1 MTRAGTIF
9 RSDRRLVE
17 CERGTPLRIL
27 LLSMPWHAL
36 DRPALGLS
44 LLKARAEQD
53 GHECEIR
60 YLGFDLVDSIGLED
74 YLWVHGE
81 LPYTAFAG
89 DWLFTPLLYGERS
102 GLDDA
107 YVEEV
112 LVEQWQRSRD
122 DVARLRRIRARLWPF
137 LEHCDLTI
145 ADDYDIIGFTST
157 FEQNIASLALAQRL
171 ASRRRHPVIV
181 FGGANWEGEMGQA
194 LHRRFA
200 FVDIV
205 VSGEADDTFP
215 RLLRSLAAGEELA
228 DIHGLVVREAG
239 GATRAT
245 GRPAVVHDLDHLPVP
260 RYDDFLEQLEQSS
273 GARGVLPTLL
283 LETSRGCWWGAK
295 HHCTFCGLNGG
306 TMQFRSKSPER
317 VVAEIDGLLV
327 HQPGSLA
334 VVDNILDM
342 RYFTTLLPE
351 LARRGGLVELF
362 YEVKA
367 NLARHQICLLALAG
381 VRHVQ
386 PGIES
391 LSDSILAL
399 MRKGTTALQ
408 NIQFLKW
415 CVEYGVVPE
424 WNFLYGFPGEDPAE
438 YAVMARLI
446 DSLAHLTPPSGYGPV
461 RLDRFSPYHENPE
474 GLGMTDVRPARPC
487 RYLYDADP
495 AELMQIAYYFD
506 YSYAD
511 GRDLAYVAPALDRI
525 KAWQRAGRQG
535 SLLLQ
540 ADSAG
545 AGLVI
550 DSRRGSPEGL
560 SLESWQLR
568 LLHTLD
574 SITTAAVLR
583 RQAEEDGVS
592 AADLAGFLAACEA
605 RQLVVRSGDRW
616 LGLAVHNPPRWADD
630 HPAPRLLSVLRD

>member
-1 MTRAGTIF
+1 M
-9 RSDRRLVE
+9 
-17 CERGTPLRIL
+17 
-27 LLSMPWHAL
+27 
-36 DRPALGLS
+36 GLS
-44 LLKARAEQD
+44 LLRARAEQD

-74 YLWVHGE
+74 YLWVQGE

-89 DWLFTPLLYGERS
+89 DWLFTPLLYGERPD
-102 GLDDA
+102 LDDG
-107 YVEEV
+107 YVDEV

-122 DVARLRRIRARLWPF
+122 DVARLRRIRARLWPV
-137 LEHCDLTI
+137 LEHCDQIVT
-145 ADDYDIIGFTST
+145 DDYDIVGFTST

-171 ASRRRHPVIV
+171 ASRPRRPLIV
-181 FGGANWEGEMGQA
+181 FGGANWEGEMGEA
-194 LHRRFA
+194 LHRRFG
-200 FVDIV
+200 FVDVV
-205 VSGEADDTFP
+205 VSGEADDSFP
-215 RLLRSLAAGEELA
+215 SLLRAFADGE
-228 DIHGLVVREAG
+228 DIGRIHGLVVREAG

-260 RYDDFLEQLEQSS
+260 RYDDFLAQLEQST

-306 TMQFRSKSPER
+306 TMQFRSKSPQR
-317 VVAEIDGLLV
+317 VLTEVEGLLV

-342 RYFTTLLPE
+342 RYFATLLPE
-351 LARRGGLVELF
+351 LARRGAPVELF

-424 WNFLYGFPGEDPAE
+424 WNFLYGFPGEDPTE
-438 YAVMARLI
+438 YAVMAQLI
-446 DSLAHLTPPSGYGPV
+446 DSLGHLTPPSGYGPV
-461 RLDRFSPYHENPE
+461 RLDRFSPYHEDPE
-474 GLGMTDVRPARPC
+474 GLGMIDVRPARPC
-487 RYLYDADP
+487 RYLYDTDP

-511 GRDLAYVAPALDRI
+511 GRDLGYVAPALDRI
-525 KAWQRAGRQG
+525 KSWQRAGRQG
-535 SLLLQ
+535 NLLLQ
-540 ADSAG
+540 GADSDG
-545 AGLVI
+545 GLVI
-550 DSRRGSPEGL
+550 DTRSGTPVGL
-560 SLESWQLR
+560 SLEPWQMR
-568 LLHTLD
+568 LLQTLD
-574 SITTAAVLR
+574 SITTAAALG
-583 RQAEEDGVS
+583 RQAEADGVP
-592 AADLAGFLAACEA
+592 AAELAGFLAACEA
-605 RQLVVRSGDRW
+605 RQLVVHVGDRW
-616 LGLAVHNPPRWADD
+616 LGLGVHTPPRWADD
-630 HPAPRLLSVLRD
+630 HPAPRLLRVLHD

>member
-1 MTRAGTIF
+1 MAPVGTISV
-9 RSDRRLVE
+9 SDRRVGE
-17 CERGTPLRIL
+17 SDHGGPLRIL

-44 LLKARAEQD
+44 LLRAGAVLD
-53 GHECEIR
+53 GHHCEIR

-74 YLWVHGE
+74 YLWVHSE

-89 DWLFTPLLYGERS
+89 DWLFTPLLYGERPE
-102 GLDDA
+102 LDEA
-107 YVEEV
+107 YIEEV
-112 LVEQWQRSRD
+112 LVEQWQRSRE
-122 DVARLRRIRARLWPF
+122 DVTRLRRIRARLWPF
-137 LEHCDLTI
+137 LEHCERSV
-145 ADDYDIIGFTST
+145 ADDYDIVGFTST

-171 ASRRRHPVIV
+171 ASRPQHPLII
-181 FGGANWEGEMGQA
+181 FGGANWEGEMGEA
-194 LHRRFA
+194 LHRRFG
-200 FVDIV
+200 FVDVV

-215 RLLRSLAAGEELA
+215 SLLRAFAGGGGLGGVP
-228 DIHGLVVREAG
+228 GLVIRGVG
-239 GATRAT
+239 GATLST
-245 GRPAVVHDLDHLPVP
+245 GRAAVVRDLDHLPVP
-260 RYDDFLEQLEQSS
+260 RYDDYLDQLEQST
-273 GARGVLPTLL
+273 GAQGVLPTLL

-306 TMQFRSKSPER
+306 TMQFRSKSPQR
-317 VVAEIDGLLV
+317 VLAEIEGLLV

-342 RYFTTLLPE
+342 RYFATLLPE
-351 LARRGGLVELF
+351 LARRGAPVELF

-415 CVEYGVVPE
+415 CSEYGVIPE
-424 WNFLYGFPGEDPAE
+424 WNFLYGFPDEDPNE
-438 YAVMARLI
+438 YTVMAELI
-446 DSLAHLTPPSGYGPV
+446 GSLAHLTPPSGYGPV
-461 RLDRFSPYHENPE
+461 RLDRFSPYHGDPE

-487 RYLYDADP
+487 RYLYDADS
-495 AELMQIAYYFD
+495 AALMQIAYYFD

-511 GRDLAYVAPALDRI
+511 GRDLGYVTPALDQV

-535 SLLLQ
+535 NLLLQ
-540 ADSAG
+540 TGSDG

-550 DSRRGSPEGL
+550 DTRTGTSQGFA
-560 SLESWQLR
+560 LEPWQLR
-568 LLHTLD
+568 VLRTLD
-574 SITTAAVLR
+574 SITTASVLE
-583 RQAEEDGVS
+583 RQADTDGVS
-592 AADLAGFLAACEA
+592 PAELAGFLNACEA
-605 RQLVVRSGDRW
+605 QQLVVHTGNRW
-616 LGLAVHNPPRWADD
+616 LGLAVHTPPRWAED
-630 HPAPRLLSVLRD
+630 HPAPRLLRVLHD